1 MKTTHYIMV
10 AMLAGSAF
18 VARGADAK
26 ANWGEHC
33 AKCHG
38 DDGRGDTKQGKK
50 LSIASL
56 ADPKVQAK
64 FTDDEA
70 FKSMKQGVKDD
81 KGKVRMKAIEGLSDA
96 EMKALVPFVRALKK

>member
-1 MKTTHYIMV
+1 MKISHSVTV
-10 AMLAGSAF
+10 AILATAAF
-18 VARGADAK
+18 TARGADAK
-26 ANWGEHC
+26 TNWGEHC

-50 LSIASL
+50 LSILSL

-70 FKSMKQGVKDD
+70 FKSMKDGVKDD
-81 KGKVRMKAIEGLSDA
+81 KGKTRMKAAEGLSDA

>member
-1 MKTTHYIMV
+1 MKVSHYIIV
-10 AMLAGSAF
+10 ALLAGAAF
-18 VARGADAK
+18 IARGADAK

-38 DDGRGDTKQGKK
+38 DDGKGDTKQGKK

-64 FTDDEA
+64 FTDADA
-70 FKSMKQGVKDD
+70 FKSMKEGVKDD
-81 KGKVRMKAIEGLSDA
+81 KGKTRMKPIEGLSDA